1 MNHAYRLVWS
11 AARRAYVIAPET
23 ARGRGKSGGTLMVG
37 ALVTLFGLALH
48 GIAQAQQPP
57 AAPNVVPTS
66 AATEAY
72 VAPNGVTVVNISTA
86 NGAGVS
92 HNRFHRYDVDPRGL
106 VLNNNGN
113 PNVAAMESQLAGQVY
128 TNTLLGREAGVIL
141 NEVVSPNRSI
151 LAGFTEVLGKKADV
165 IVANPY
171 GITCTGCGFIN
182 TDRATLTTGTPVWK
196 ADGRVA
202 GFNVAGGDVLINGGG
217 LNASSQALLDI
228 VTRTVKADGQVNGN
242 DIVLATGAHAWNYA
256 TREVTGSM
264 APSGEK
270 KEYAIDTTA
279 LGGMYANRIHMIATE
294 AGVGVRMLGEAAA
307 RTDDFRVDAAG
318 QVVLR
323 GALSA
328 GRDLVVRAA
337 QLDAASDQ
345 PATRFAK
352 RNIDLGTSG
361 SAAFDGGTWMAGG
374 ELGVQSG
381 MLTTAGGVQFYSGTD
396 TTAFS
401 RAMRLG
407 ADGAMN
413 LANVKLVSEGGM
425 DLAAGGQLQFGQGA
439 NAQAAGDIAIRARG
453 RMDNNGT
460 LIAARGMTAAID
472 QADGSAAAPVLVNNG
487 LLQASAGVLAIGAP
501 GRSLVVNNSGRLLG
515 SGINLYGDRLANRG
529 WIQSDNN
536 ALTVQAGEIDN
547 AQDGVLLG
555 AGKGHAL
562 RLYGATLNNDGVV
575 QSAGNI
581 DIATASSARNA
592 GKLITTDSVHGG
604 ADGDI
609 AINAHVIDNSGTV
622 DAAGA
627 GRFDAGYSMANA
639 GRVRARG
646 ISLTAFELDNQGT
659 IYSRDDL
666 TAGPRKRLMI
676 NNRASGQIIANGKL
690 TIDGSGLRNSGLM
703 QAGDDLQASLLGGIV
718 NGVNGRMLADRGSL
732 LLRAYFLDNAGVMQA
747 ARNLDA
753 RVADSLDNKGRLQ
766 TMDGSGT
773 LGLEGRSVS
782 NQGTVEAANT
792 ASIRSTGTEPD
803 AVIANSNLIQAQ
815 GDLELDSAVAINN
828 SSANSR
834 ILGNRAVS
842 IDSRSGRTNL
852 INHGRIQAAG
862 MLAVGD
868 GQQQAG
874 KLDNAISGT
883 LLGQDVVIAADRLEN
898 AGAIAAGKATVRV
911 ASLLNKHA
919 GSSIV
924 TGNGGATFIVAG
936 LLENRGAMHGNGEM
950 MIRAGDIRNS
960 QTGGISASG
969 PLWLSAT
976 NNGIANAGA
985 LYSGGLLT
993 LGARESIDNSGTMDA
1008 TDIAATAASF
1018 TNTRSIVAADNITI
1032 RASREFHNLP
1042 VGGMP
1047 NLVYTNTRSL
1057 HQLSVTNGGS
1067 LLDPTVITIN
1077 QYTDTTTSS
1086 LPEGVEVMPGQ
1097 IVAGKELR
1105 LSYGGRAGN
1114 KASVLSADNLVVVAE
1129 PGAQSFDNS
1138 NLQMSRIDAVSII
1151 KVVGHTNT
1159 GKAEYFYARN
1169 ADEAA
1174 AGPDKYSGRT
1184 SDLDVARQYS
1194 AKATV
1199 TIPQG
1204 PSYDAS
1210 IRARTLV
1217 VDGGNLVNS
1226 GNPLPAQPQQISA
1239 GGAAAEDMTRTPG
1252 QGPVLPPGGGQGLA
1266 RPASFAG
1273 LDLSL
1278 PANPNGYFVISR
1290 DPGTRY
1296 LVETNPRFLLAGG
1309 IDSRTGQGGNTAD
1322 GVISGSDYL
1331 AMELGFDPERMQKRL
1346 GDAAY
1351 EQRLIQQQLIAQT
1364 GRHLL
1369 AGKRNEAAQMQALFE
1384 SAADQAK
1391 SLGLHF
1397 GVALGD
1403 EQINALDRDIVWMV
1417 EQEVRGEKVLAPVV
1431 YLSRA
1436 SREGVERG
1444 TVIAADDIM
1453 LQVASLDNRGGVI
1466 AGHDKLAVRARND
1479 VRNTSGTIKGGNVDL
1494 QSAAGDI
1501 VNATLAETSSTPYQ
1515 TRTVIGKTASIES
1528 SGDMHLDAGRN
1539 IAVKGAQMQAG
1550 GDAILRAGGTLEAN
1564 TVADHRADATSAS
1577 IGFITGLDR
1586 QGQSGSIATTTHRGS
1601 SIRAGGALDA
1611 TSAGDMRI
1619 AGSRVHA
1626 DGDLLLKAGGDLV
1639 VTGRDDTMNIRN
1651 SVTTSATGVGGGLR
1665 GTQTVIVEKDR
1676 SRNLASAISS
1686 DGKAVVVAD
1695 KDVLIK
1701 GSSLAARDKL
1711 IVAGDTVTV
1720 AAARDSD
1727 RDSTTVSTVSLL
1739 KADAS
1744 GKASATASAD
1754 GQASVIDQ
1762 RRVEALK
1769 MADGELV
1776 QDVRGG
1782 AGTKNETGVSSKRSF
1797 ATFQMTDAAGKSRT
1811 GDRVEKTD
1819 TRLALRE
1826 ESDEG
1831 ARPVSVRSA
1840 KGAGGA
1846 GTAGPGKSSGEASS
1860 RSSAEA
1866 SASGNASATASASG
1880 KAGVKLIEHIVE
1892 KDEQSAE
1899 RLDRSTLSGS
1909 DVNLLA
1915 RQDAMLEAATV
1926 RASRDLKLQG
1936 RNVRIESGQDK
1947 TVTSTTRQVTAAGL
1961 LVNSTNTAS
1970 AQASGSAKADAKVS
1984 HLARPQGHDGD
1995 ANASASVDASV
2006 KVAAKSDNKVDLFRS
2021 NETTEAVT
2029 TIKHAGS
2036 DIEAGR
2042 RLAVIAGKDMLVE
2055 GSALKGKASVDLEA
2069 SRMNFAAAQ
2078 DSVARSTSSTDISAG
2093 LALLAD
2099 GNAQASGKA
2108 GVSVEAGGKLADR
2121 GLLNRDSAQ
2130 ASVAGTAAASASAS
2144 ADARGEAGL
2153 QAQYRHATETTKSTT
2168 AKVASIVSA
2177 GGDVTRT
2184 ATGEIRDVG
2193 TAIDAAGNVSQ
2204 RATSINSLAAR
2215 NTTSQQTVS
2224 EDHQGRLTAY
2234 AKAGAAVA
2242 ATASAKGA
2250 AGAGYL
2256 GGNTLA
2262 GESESDTVKGTRAG
2276 AGLGAQLHYE
2286 FAGTDKQAAASTAVV
2301 ASIKAGGKVSSV
2313 SAEATVFEG
2322 TQISAAK
2329 SVDLAAQRMELKA
2342 AADAK
2347 GGTDKAT
2354 SASGKLSAG
2363 AGVGTSSKAEGELS
2377 GKLEKTENISDSG
2390 KARVVGISAGEG
2402 LRVRASEDLLLE
2414 GASLKAGGDAE
2425 LTAGGKL
2432 GYGAAADT
2440 TSSSVAKTA
2449 AELAA
2454 STGSNE
2460 NDSKASLA
2468 LKGSDT
2474 RTSSAQSK
2482 AVAGKLEAGGSIRIE
2497 GAQAAT
2503 LEGTQLSAKVDVD
2516 IGSEGKVTVAAARDV
2531 AEEGKRVIGGGI
2543 DLGRKQAGNLEKKS
2557 SEQSS
2562 STGMQAAGTY
2572 EKTHTDT
2579 AKTASVAAGGSLR
2592 TRSGGDST
2600 FEGATLAAGGKV
2612 EMSAGGNLAID
2623 AARDR
2628 YTSTTFNGS
2637 LKLGVDTGSQTAP
2650 DKKTNEAATNQS
2662 LGGKANLEAAANH
2675 VDKTTS
2681 RGGSI
2686 TAGAAGVALA
2696 AGGNASMEGATVKS
2710 GGDLA
2715 VAAGGDL
2722 TIDTARSTTRSAGA
2736 SLGLGGSDKSNTV
2749 RTDKNASA
2757 QSLDLAAHSG
2767 SKETHG
2773 AAKLDARGAV
2783 ALGSGGKTS
2792 LVNTEVKAD
2801 AGTGIRA
2808 ASMEKR
2814 AVGNTDSTI
2823 NVGASVSRQAGGAK
2837 KKKTDPKAAQ
2847 AFEKAR
2853 PAKTGQPSAIRIGE
2867 RPASAADSDVA
2878 AKPADA
2884 ASRTDA
2890 TATRPRSGA
2899 QAAPRQQDGSSGSR

>member
-11 AARRAYVIAPET
+11 AARGAYLIAPET

-37 ALVTLFGLALH
+37 ALATLFGLALH

-66 AATEAY
+66 AASEAY

-128 TNTLLGREAGVIL
+128 TNTRLGREAGVIL
-141 NEVVSPNRSI
+141 NEVVSPNRSV
-151 LAGFTEVLGKKADV
+151 LAGFTEVLGRKADV

-182 TDRATLTTGTPVWK
+182 ADRATLTTGTPVWK
-196 ADGRVA
+196 ADGHVA
-202 GFNVAGGDVLINGGG
+202 GFNVVGGDVLINGGG

-228 VTRTVKADGQVNGN
+228 VTRTVKVDGQVNGN
-242 DIVLATGAHAWNYA
+242 DVVLATGAHAWNYA

-264 APSGEK
+264 APAGEK

-323 GALSA
+323 SALSA
-328 GRDLVVRAA
+328 GRDLMVRAV
-337 QLDAASDQ
+337 QLDATSDQ
-345 PATRFAK
+345 PAIRFAK
-352 RNIDLGTSG
+352 RHIDLGTSG
-361 SAAFDGGTWMAGG
+361 GAAFDGGTWMAGG
-374 ELGVQSG
+374 EFGVQSG
-381 MLTTAGGVQFYSGTD
+381 MLTAAGGVQFYSGAD
-396 TTAFS
+396 SAAFS
-401 RAMRLG
+401 RAMRLR

-413 LANVKLVSEGGM
+413 LANARLVSEGGM
-425 DLAAGGQLQFGQGA
+425 DLATGGQLQFGQGA
-439 NAQAAGDIAIRARG
+439 NSQAAGDIAIRARG

-501 GRSLVVNNSGRLLG
+501 GRSLVVNNDGRLLG
-515 SGINLYGDRLANRG
+515 SGINLVGDRLANRG

-562 RLYGATLNNDGVV
+562 RQSGATLNNDGVM
-575 QSAGNI
+575 QSAGDI
-581 DIATASSARNA
+581 DIAAASLARNA
-592 GKLITTDSVHGG
+592 GRLITTDSVHGG

-609 AINAHVIDNSGTV
+609 AINARVIDNSGTV

-627 GRFDAGYSMANA
+627 GRFDAGFSMANA
-639 GRVRARG
+639 GEVRARG
-646 ISLTAFELDNQGT
+646 IALTAFELDNQGT
-659 IYSRDDL
+659 LYSRADL

-676 NNRASGQIIANGKL
+676 TNRASGQIIANGKL
-690 TIDGSGLRNSGLM
+690 AIDGSGLRNNGLM
-703 QAGDDLQASLLGGIV
+703 QAGDDLQASLVGGMV
-718 NGVNGRMLADRGSL
+718 NGVNGRMFADRGSL
-732 LLRAYFLDNAGVMQA
+732 LLRAYVLDNAGVMQA

-753 RVADSLDNKGRLQ
+753 KVVDSMDNKGRLQ
-766 TMDGSGT
+766 TMEGTGT
-773 LGLEGRSVS
+773 LALEGRSVS

-792 ASIRSTGTEPD
+792 ALIRSTGTEPD

-815 GDLELDSAVAINN
+815 GDLDLDSAVAINN
-828 SSANSR
+828 SSADSR
-834 ILGNRAVS
+834 ILGNRGVY
-842 IDSRSGRTNL
+842 IDSRNGRANV
-852 INHGRIQAAG
+852 INYGRIQAAG
-862 MLAVGD
+862 MLAMGGGEQRV
-868 GQQQAG
+868 G
-874 KLDNAISGT
+874 KLDNGISGT
-883 LLGQDVVIAADRLEN
+883 LLGRDVIIAADRLEN
-898 AGAIAAGKATVRV
+898 AGAVSAGTATFSLE
-911 ASLLNKHA
+911 SLLNKHA
-919 GSSIV
+919 SSSIV
-924 TGNGGATFIVAG
+924 TGSGGATFIVAG
-936 LLENRGAMHGNGEM
+936 LMENRGAVHGNGEM
-950 MIRAGDIRNS
+950 MIRAGDIRNG
-960 QTGGISASG
+960 QAGGISAFGS
-969 PLWLSAT
+969 LWLSAT
-976 NNGIANAGA
+976 NNGIVNAGA

-1018 TNTRSIVAADNITI
+1018 TNTRSVVAADNITI
-1032 RASREFHNLP
+1032 QASREFHNLP

-1047 NLVYTNTRSL
+1047 NLVYTNTSSL
-1057 HQLSVTNGGS
+1057 RQLSVANGGS
-1067 LLDPTVITIN
+1067 LLDPTVNTIN

-1086 LPEGVEVMPGQ
+1086 LPDGVEVMPGQ

-1105 LSYGGRAGN
+1105 LSYGGRAEN

-1159 GKAEYFYARN
+1159 GKAEYFYARS

-1174 AGPDKYSGRT
+1174 AGPDRYSGRT

-1226 GNPLPAQPQQISA
+1226 GNPLPAQPQQVSA

-1266 RPASFAG
+1266 RPAPFAG

-1278 PANPNGYFVISR
+1278 PGNPNGYFVISR
-1290 DPGTRY
+1290 DPGARY

-1384 SAADQAK
+1384 SAADQGK
-1391 SLGLHF
+1391 TLGLRF

-1417 EQEVRGEKVLAPVV
+1417 EQEVRGEKVLVPVV
-1431 YLSRA
+1431 YLSQA

-1453 LQVASLDNRGGVI
+1453 MQVASLDNRGGVI
-1466 AGHDKLAVRARND
+1466 AGHDKLAVRARDD

-1494 QSAAGDI
+1494 RSAAGDI
-1501 VNATLAETSSTPYQ
+1501 VNATLAETIGNPYQ

-1528 SGDMHLDAGRN
+1528 SDDMHLDAGRN
-1539 IAVKGAQMQAG
+1539 IAVKGAQVQAG
-1550 GDAILRAGGTLEAN
+1550 GDAILRAGGTLEAD

-1611 TSAGDMRI
+1611 TSAGDIRI

-1639 VTGRDDTMNIRN
+1639 VTGRDDTMNVRN
-1651 SVTTSATGVGGGLR
+1651 SVTTSAAGIGGGLH

-1686 DGKAVVVAD
+1686 DGKSVAVAG

-1727 RDSTTVSTVSLL
+1727 RNSTAVSTVSLL

-1762 RRVEALK
+1762 KRVEALK
-1769 MADGELV
+1769 MVDGELV

-1782 AGTKNETGVSSKRSF
+1782 AGTKNEASVSSKRSS

-1826 ESDEG
+1826 DTNEG
-1831 ARPVSVRSA
+1831 ARPVSVKPA
-1840 KGAGGA
+1840 KGAG
-1846 GTAGPGKSSGEASS
+1846 GEASS

-1892 KDEQSAE
+1892 KNEQSAE
-1899 RLDRSTLSGS
+1899 RLDRSSLSGS

-1936 RNVRIESGQDK
+1936 RNVRIESGRDK

-1984 HLARPQGHDGD
+1984 HLARPQGHEGD
-1995 ANASASVDASV
+1995 ANASASVEASV
-2006 KVAAKSDNKVDLFRS
+2006 KAAAKSDNKVDLLRS

-2029 TIKHAGS
+2029 TIRHAGS

-2042 RLAVIAGKDMLVE
+2042 RLAVTAGKDMLVE

-2069 SRMNFAAAQ
+2069 SRMNFAAAE
-2078 DSVARSTSSTDISAG
+2078 DSVTRSTSSTDINAG

-2108 GVSVEAGGKLADR
+2108 GASVEAGGKLADR

-2153 QAQYRHATETTKSTT
+2153 QAQYRHATDATESTT
-2168 AKVASIVSA
+2168 AKVSSIVSE

-2204 RATSINSLAAR
+2204 RAASINSLAAR

-2234 AKAGAAVA
+2234 AKAGAGVA

-2256 GGNTLA
+2256 GGNALA

-2276 AGLGAQLHYE
+2276 AGLGAQLQYE

-2313 SAEATVFEG
+2313 SGEATVFEG
-2322 TQISAAK
+2322 TQISAAR
-2329 SVDLAAQRMELKA
+2329 SVDLAGQRMELKA

-2347 GGTDKAT
+2347 GGTDKTT

-2363 AGVGTSSKAEGELS
+2363 AGVGTNSAAEGELS
-2377 GKLEKTENISDSG
+2377 GKLEKTENISDSTR
-2390 KARVVGISAGEG
+2390 ARVVGISAGEG

-2425 LTAGGKL
+2425 LKAGGKL
-2432 GYGAAADT
+2432 GYGAATDT
-2440 TSSSVAKTA
+2440 TSSSLARTA

-2468 LKGSDT
+2468 LKGSDN

-2482 AVAGKLEAGGSIRIE
+2482 AVAGKLEAGGSVRIE

-2503 LEGTQLSAKVDVD
+2503 LEGTQLGARGDVD
-2516 IGSEGKVTVAAARDV
+2516 IVSEGKVTVAAARDV
-2531 AEEGKRVIGGGI
+2531 SEEGRRVIGGGI
-2543 DLGRKQAGNLEKKS
+2543 DLGRKQTGSPEKKT

-2562 STGMQAAGTY
+2562 STGMQAAGAY
-2572 EKTHTDT
+2572 ERTHTDT
-2579 AKTASVAAGGSLR
+2579 AKTASIAAGGSLR

-2600 FEGATLAAGGKV
+2600 FEGATLTAGDKV
-2612 EMSAGGNLAID
+2612 EMNAGGNLAID

-2628 YTSTTFNGS
+2628 YTSTTFNGN

-2650 DKKTNEAATNQS
+2650 DKKTNEAVTNQS

-2681 RGGSI
+2681 KGGSI
-2686 TAGAAGVALA
+2686 TAGAAGMVLA

-2722 TIDTARSTTRSAGA
+2722 TIATARSTTRSAGA
-2736 SLGLGGSDKSNTV
+2736 SLGLGGSNKSNTV

-2757 QSLDLAAHSG
+2757 QSVDLAAHSG

-2773 AAKLDARGAV
+2773 AARLDARGAV
-2783 ALGSGGKTS
+2783 ALGSGGKTI

-2808 ASMEKR
+2808 ASVEKR
-2814 AVGNTDSTI
+2814 TVGNTDSTV
-2823 NVGASVSRQAGGAK
+2823 NVGASVSRQASGAK
-2837 KKKTDPKAAQ
+2837 KKKSDPKAAQ
-2847 AFEKAR
+2847 PFETAR

-2867 RPASAADSDVA
+2867 RPVKAADGDA
-2878 AKPADA
+2878 AARPADA
-2884 ASRTDA
+2884 VSKTDA
-2890 TATRPRSGA
+2890 AATRPRSDA
-2899 QAAPRQQDGSSGSR
+2899 QAVTRQQAGSAGK